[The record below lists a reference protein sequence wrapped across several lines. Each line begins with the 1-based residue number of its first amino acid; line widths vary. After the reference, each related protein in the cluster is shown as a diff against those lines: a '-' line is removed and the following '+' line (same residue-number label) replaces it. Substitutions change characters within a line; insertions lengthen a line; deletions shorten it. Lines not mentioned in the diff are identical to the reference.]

1 MHAVLNGRRFASFPC
16 ATRFAQTAHQTSC
29 EPFKM
34 TAKFQWFWIFYTLIL
49 FFSYTRTAI
58 QTTMGVYGERCWLSV
73 LIFADRRFENLKL
86 VNCCF

>member
-1 MHAVLNGRRFASFPC
+1 MR
-16 ATRFAQTAHQTSC
+16 
-29 EPFKM
+29 
-34 TAKFQWFWIFYTLIL
+34 WIWKQGVDCNL